1 MILATTLMGFSP
13 TYLPTPDVVLIVV
26 IIFSFQYSF
35 SLGGALSFLLGLL
48 QDILSGGIIGLNALS
63 KTVIFSLTK
72 TIARRFYFSNVVS
85 KIAIVFLAGIF
96 DFLLAASILFIGGKI
111 HSTVAVLARQLFL
124 QIFFTGLFSPLVF
137 LITPAIS
144 DLGERGSE
152 EGFRYGHKKARTRG
166 I

>member
-1 MILATTLMGFSP
+1 MGFVP

-35 SLGGALSFLLGLL
+35 PLGGVLSFLLGLL

-72 TIARRFYFSNVVS
+72 TIARRFYFSNVAA

-96 DFLLAASILFIGGKI
+96 DFLLAVSILLIGGKI
-111 HSTVAVLARQLFL
+111 HLAVAVLVRQLLL
-124 QIFFTGLFSPLVF
+124 QVFCTGLFSPLVF
-137 LITPAIS
+137 ILTPTVS

-152 EGFRYGHKKARTRG
+152 EEFRYGHTKARTRG